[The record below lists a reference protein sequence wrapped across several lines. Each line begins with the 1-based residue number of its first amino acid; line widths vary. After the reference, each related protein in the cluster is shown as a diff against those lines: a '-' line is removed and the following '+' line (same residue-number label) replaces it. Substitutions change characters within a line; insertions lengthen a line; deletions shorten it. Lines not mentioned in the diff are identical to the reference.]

1 MISKP
6 PFFAQ
11 EGTYTCAL
19 ACLRMVLAQH
29 DISVTEEELG
39 HSARFEGYGIHIEEV
54 VRLAH
59 QFGLRAEIQ
68 GLDLAA
74 VSGLLARG
82 NFPIV
87 FVDRAP
93 IDGEFA
99 IHTVIP
105 VRVNRKS
112 VVCLDPLFGER
123 RIPRKLF
130 ERASAHLDQAAV
142 VCTSQ

>member
-11 EGTYTCAL
+11 EGTYTCAI

-29 DISVTEEELG
+29 NISVTEEELG
-39 HSARFEGYGIHIEEV
+39 HAARFEGYGIQIEEV

-82 NFPIV
+82 NF
-87 FVDRAP
+87 RSCSW
-93 IDGEFA
+93 
-99 IHTVIP
+99 TV
-105 VRVNRKS
+105 
-112 VVCLDPLFGER
+112 R
-123 RIPRKLF
+123 RSMENSPSTR
-130 ERASAHLDQAAV
+130 
-142 VCTSQ
+142 